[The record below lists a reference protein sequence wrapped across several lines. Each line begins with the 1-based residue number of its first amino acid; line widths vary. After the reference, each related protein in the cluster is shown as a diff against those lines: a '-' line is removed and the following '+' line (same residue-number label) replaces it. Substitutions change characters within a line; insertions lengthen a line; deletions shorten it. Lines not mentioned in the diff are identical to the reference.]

1 MKTYSW
7 FIAKRYFN
15 AKRQNGRFLS
25 FIRIMAIGGI
35 AIGSAGLLIALS
47 VVHGF
52 KSVIN
57 DKITGFGP
65 EIVIKTY
72 SDLPIYKTDTLLT
85 FLFKFPEIEK
95 VQAAVQTQAMIQ
107 SGNRVEGVLLRGLES
122 TDYVTDLPHYIREG
136 TYLDFISNENSHLIN
151 SKNDSSLSKSS
162 EITPVIIGT
171 RLRKELST
179 NLEKSVFI
187 YSIKGIPSK
196 SNLPDIKKAQIQGIY
211 EIGIDKFDTGIA
223 VAPIDW
229 VRKLMNYSDDQS
241 DQIYIKTVKG
251 TDLRAFNA
259 WLNDQLLY
267 PLHTE
272 SVLETYSS
280 IFAWVNLQEQTIP
293 VVIGVTVI
301 VAAFNL
307 IGTIL
312 MMILE
317 RTKDIGIL
325 KTMGAD
331 DSTIKLIFL
340 LQGSLITLSGLIIGI
355 SISLLFYWLQS
366 QFSIITLP
374 QENYYMSTAPVEPHL
389 IDFVLVTCVTFILSW
404 LASYIPSRVASQI
417 NPLKVIAFGK
427 G

>member
-35 AIGSAGLLIALS
+35 AIGAAGLLIALS

-72 SDLPIYKTDTLLT
+72 SDLPIFKTDTLLT
-85 FLFKFPEIEK
+85 FLLKFPEIET

-107 SGNRVEGVLLRGLES
+107 SGNRVEGVLLKGLES
-122 TDYVTDLPHYIREG
+122 TDNVTDLPNYIREG
-136 TYLDFISNENSHLIN
+136 TYIDFLSNENSHRARKKIE
-151 SKNDSSLSKSS
+151 SGFSDHS
-162 EITPVIIGT
+162 EVTPIIIGT

-179 NLEKSVFI
+179 NLQKSVFI
-187 YSIKGIPSK
+187 YSIKGVPSK
-196 SNLPDIKKAQIQGIY
+196 SNLPDIKKAQIQGVY

-223 VAPIDW
+223 VAPIAW
-229 VRKLMNYSDDQS
+229 VRKLMNYSVDQS
-241 DQIYIKTVKG
+241 DQILIKTKKG
-251 TDLRAFNA
+251 TNLRAFNA

-272 SVLETYSS
+272 SVLETYSP

-293 VVIGVTVI
+293 VVIGVMII

-325 KTMGAD
+325 KTMGAN

-340 LQGSLITLSGLIIGI
+340 LQGSLITLTGLIIGI

-389 IDFVLVTCVTFILSW
+389 IDFVLVTCVTFTLSW
-404 LASYIPSRVASQI
+404 LASYIPSRVASRI